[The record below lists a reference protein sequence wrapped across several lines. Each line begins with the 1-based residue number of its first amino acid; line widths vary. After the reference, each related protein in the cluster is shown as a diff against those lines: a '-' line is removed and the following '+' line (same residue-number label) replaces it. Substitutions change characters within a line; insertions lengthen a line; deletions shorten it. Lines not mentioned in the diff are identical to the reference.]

1 MIHVFVVMRKLSE
14 KNLMRFW
21 WRKCHF

>member
-1 MIHVFVVMRKLSE
+1 MRKLSE